1 MTRKFKP
8 LIDKLYW
15 IIFIPTVAFMLIMTV
30 IASFSVTALFIIIP
44 VDLTVV
50 YLLIS
55 PLFGYAELRED
66 SLFIK
71 YGLLLKKDVLGNRL
85 RFGLLL
91 FSGCCRRLCHG
102 LSRTCRERKQHN
114 QGYQQRKCAFVH
126 GYLQTNIL
134 MLMCIFCIRSRAND
148 LCRNGAAHAHSKA
161 GSCQQYH

>member
-15 IIFIPTVAFMLIMTV
+15 IIFIPTVVFMLIMTV

-71 YGLLLKKDVLGNRL
+71 YGLLLKKEIPYGKINAAVKERRFYSDSMMSLKNAFEHVNIKYNSFDVTTVSVIGNDEFIAEL
-85 RFGLLL
+85 N
-91 FSGCCRRLCHG
+91 
-102 LSRTCRERKQHN
+102 SRIH
-114 QGYQQRKCAFVH
+114 
-126 GYLQTNIL
+126 
-134 MLMCIFCIRSRAND
+134 
-148 LCRNGAAHAHSKA
+148 
-161 GSCQQYH
+161 